1 MTFVR
6 YALENLEYPISRA
19 RHSPIPTKDANPA
32 KPFLRETNRMGDK
45 ISSPRPMFNINEV
58 KKGVKRYSMGGTTAG
73 VVLDVSEEGF
83 SVNGYYQSF
92 RTDTKLACLSSPV
105 LISWSELDK
114 IRKSVF
120 EKPKRKKAKKGR
132 KKKVKEIKP
141 DRVDKP
147 DEEYLDSLP
156 IVTINGAKYY
166 IDAEKQERR
175 SVRNPGEV
183 FNYGKKV

>member
-1 MTFVR
+1 
-6 YALENLEYPISRA
+6 
-19 RHSPIPTKDANPA
+19 
-32 KPFLRETNRMGDK
+32 MGDK